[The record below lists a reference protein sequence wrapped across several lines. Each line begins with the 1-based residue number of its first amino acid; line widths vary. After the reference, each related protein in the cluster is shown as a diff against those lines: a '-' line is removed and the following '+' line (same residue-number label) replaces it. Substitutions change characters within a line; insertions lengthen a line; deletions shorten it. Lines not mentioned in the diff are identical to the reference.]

1 MGKKFQ
7 QFLIIYSLLILLA
20 IVFLFLIHV
29 GLTMKE
35 TPPTGFVVNHQTT
48 LSAELKAEEIGTVI
62 IETEQTPEVVYTYTE
77 EKTSDTTSE
86 ETEEALTPLE
96 EFEQDYDYYEDRY
109 DYFDDELDDI
119 KDDLNDEQGDL
130 EELNEL
136 KDELENLEDDVKDL
150 EDDIKDLLDDVDDY
164 EDDHATSEDRKYYA
178 DLEDELD
185 DLLDDIEEILD
196 KIQAEIDDIN
206 KLNDEQT
213 IPDNG
218 NETIPNNETE
228 NNETIYDFYDDFETY
243 TITGDCLD
251 GGDTIGDWNIIY
263 AGYGC
268 VEINTDGSTQV
279 LQQEPMTSTNLSETH
294 AAMVIGP
301 EFSNSLTYELKVY
314 TDTQLRQNDP
324 ANEWEVAW
332 VLWHYTDDDHFY
344 YFIPKPNGWELGKE
358 DPNYNGSQRFLA
370 TGSNILFPIQQ
381 WYDIKIEHDIT
392 TNTMTVYVDE
402 QLIVEF
408 TDTETPYTSGNIG
421 LYNEDARVFFDDLRV
436 TLN

>member
-1 MGKKFQ
+1 
-7 QFLIIYSLLILLA
+7 
-20 IVFLFLIHV
+20 
-29 GLTMKE
+29 MKE
-35 TPPTGFVVNHQTT
+35 TTPTGFVVNHPST
-48 LSAELKAEEIGTVI
+48 LSAELEATETGTVI
-62 IETEQTPEVVYTYTE
+62 IPVEQTPEVVYTYVE
-77 EKTSDTTSE
+77 EETSESSNE
-86 ETEEALTPLE
+86 ETELTPLK
-96 EFEQDYDYYEDRY
+96 EFEIDYDYYLDKY

-136 KDELENLEDDVKDL
+136 KDDLNDLEDDVEDL
-150 EDDIKDLLDDVDDY
+150 EDDVKDLLDDVDDY
-164 EDDHATSEDRKYYA
+164 EDDHATSEDREYYR
-178 DLEDELD
+178 DLEDDLD

-206 KLNDEQT
+206 ALNDEQT
-213 IPDNG
+213 LPDNG
-218 NETIPNNETE
+218 NETIPNNESENNETIPGNE
-228 NNETIYDFYDDFETY
+228 TQNNETIYDFYDDFETY

-251 GGDTIGDWNIIY
+251 GGDTIGDWGIIY

-301 EFSNSLTYELKVY
+301 EFSSSLTYELRVY
-314 TDTQLRQNDP
+314 TDAQLRQNDP
-324 ANEWEVAW
+324 PNYWEVAW
-332 VLWHYTDDDHFY
+332 IVWHYTDDEHFY

-358 DPNYNGSQRFLA
+358 DPNYNGSQRFLN
-370 TGSNILFPIQQ
+370 TSSDTLFPIQQ
-381 WYDIKIEHDIT
+381 WYDIKIEHNIT

-408 TDTETPYTSGNIG
+408 TDYETPYTSGNIG
-421 LYNEDARVFFDDLRV
+421 LYNEDARVMFDDVRV
-436 TLN
+436 SLN